1 MTSSSPAPDP
11 RLAPG
16 LLLLAGLAA
25 GLPGL
30 ARAQQE
36 APAPSPVA
44 SQQVPPAE
52 EGGKAEGDGEGE
64 GPPPQAGEVI
74 VIYGEREVQRL
85 RGELDG
91 IIEDGGYKEG
101 RRRGDETIYRPQI
114 PWKPT
119 IVVHE
124 EGLVELKRSPV
135 RWMAPGRPDN
145 PLNQLWCLPPFTPMC
160 VRIGGQIVA
169 TAKLDAAK
177 GRVMDTIHDPA
188 EDWRMAIANQA
199 TWTRVNQE
207 VPERLEAAWTRGEPL
222 EPGGPALPSPAQ
234 RRAAMLELWAS
245 RADSPEGEMV
255 AQVVADFLEHV
266 VQQSAEPVTAAE
278 QEAANARAGGV
289 RRLALP
295 GLSEAP
301 TPTRAT
307 VTPDP
312 G

>member
-11 RLAPG
+11 RRAPG
-16 LLLLAGLAA
+16 LLILAGLAA
-25 GLPGL
+25 GLSTP

-36 APAPSPVA
+36 SPEPADAPAQEQPPPLPDEE
-44 SQQVPPAE
+44 QPPA
-52 EGGKAEGDGEGE
+52 
-64 GPPPQAGEVI
+64 QAGEVI

-101 RRRGDETIYRPQI
+101 RRRGDETIYRPEI

-124 EGLVELKRSPV
+124 EGMVELKRSPV

-177 GRVMDTIHDPA
+177 GRVMDSIHDPS
-188 EDWRMAIANQA
+188 EDWRQAIANQA

-207 VPERLEAAWTRGEPL
+207 VPARLEAAWTRGEPL
-222 EPGGPALPSPAQ
+222 EPGGPALPSPVQ
-234 RRAAMLELWAS
+234 RRAAMLDLWAT
-245 RADSPEGEMV
+245 RADGPEGHMV
-255 AQVVADFLEHV
+255 AQVVADYLEHV
-266 VQQSAEPVTAAE
+266 VQASPDPVTPAE
-278 QEAANARAGGV
+278 QDAANARAGGV
-289 RRLALP
+289 RLLDLP
-295 GLSEAP
+295 GLAAETEGSA
-301 TPTRAT
+301 A
-307 VTPDP
+307 TPDP